1 MTPLP
6 QFKGV
11 PTDVVCTAEGKQFV
25 SIVPPFFFGLKVID
39 KHFNPGIDISI

>member
-11 PTDVVCTAEGKQFV
+11 PTDVVCTAEGLLADGGKRLAV
-25 SIVPPFFFGLKVID
+25 DGELEGD
-39 KHFNPGIDISI
+39 